1 MKCYKIAFKKENIK
15 SNYGFFILGF
25 IIFLFILCLFLFY
38 YKYYNLFLAEINIFL
53 STFKKDNII
62 EHINTSDKNMNQMN
76 NSDKNL
82 LHFNQILKTDN
93 INENII
99 NIKKKNNRKINFE
112 NNSENKNS
120 NVLTIQDNYSKNK
133 KKLFYSKIDK
143 GQIQKDKNEN
153 DILVYND
160 SELNSLPYE
169 DALKYDK
176 RTFLQ
181 FYISSLKINHLLLF
195 SFYPNKDYN
204 SRIIKMFLF
213 FFYFSSDFTF
223 NAIFFNDETMHKI
236 NEGQGSF
243 DFTYQIPII
252 LYSSLLSIIINS
264 LIKYLSST

>member
-1 MKCYKIAFKKENIK
+1 MNYIYKKAKCSCEVKIDLPLLEDIKFDKEQLKNNFKDINNIANIKFMKCYKIAFKKENIK
-15 SNYGFFILGF
+15 SNYGFYILDF
-25 IIFLFILCLFLFY
+25 IILLFILCLFLFY

-133 KKLFYSKIDK
+133 KKIILF
-143 GQIQKDKNEN
+143 KN
-153 DILVYND
+153 
-160 SELNSLPYE
+160 
-169 DALKYDK
+169 
-176 RTFLQ
+176 R
-181 FYISSLKINHLLLF
+181 
-195 SFYPNKDYN
+195 
-204 SRIIKMFLF
+204 
-213 FFYFSSDFTF
+213 
-223 NAIFFNDETMHKI
+223 
-236 NEGQGSF
+236 
-243 DFTYQIPII
+243 QIP
-252 LYSSLLSIIINS
+252 NP
-264 LIKYLSST
+264 K